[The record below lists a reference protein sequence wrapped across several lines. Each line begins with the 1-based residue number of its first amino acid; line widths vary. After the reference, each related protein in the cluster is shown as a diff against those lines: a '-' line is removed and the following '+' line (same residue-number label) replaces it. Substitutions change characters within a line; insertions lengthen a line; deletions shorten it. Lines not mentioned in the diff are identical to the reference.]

1 MTLFIPHIAQPADL
15 TLLVRVLQLKGA
27 LHAYK

>member
-1 MTLFIPHIAQPADL
+1 MTLFISQIVQPADL

-27 LHAYK
+27 LHAHK

>member
-1 MTLFIPHIAQPADL
+1 MTPFIPQIAQPADL
-15 TLLVRVLQLKGA
+15 TLLVRVLQLKGI